1 MYKNANASLKKLSDL
16 YKRAVA
22 ELDSLG
28 LTLALVMFIFLIL
41 VSSVLLSRKALNK
54 TKVAYKK

>member
-28 LTLALVMFIFLIL
+28 LTLALVMFIVLIL
-41 VSSVLLSRKALNK
+41 VSSVLLSGKALNK